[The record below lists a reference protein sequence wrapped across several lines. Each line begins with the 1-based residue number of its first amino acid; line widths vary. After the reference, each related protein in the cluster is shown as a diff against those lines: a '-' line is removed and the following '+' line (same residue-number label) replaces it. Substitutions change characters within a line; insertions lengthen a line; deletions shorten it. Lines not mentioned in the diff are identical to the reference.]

1 MSQESLLVDDLL
13 AKITAAVASVTVRN
27 AISEGFLAESDV
39 GLDILP
45 FAQGFSVDAE
55 VDAGDF
61 GQELRL
67 YTIQCFMVRAP
78 DQAEQ
83 MWTDING
90 IRVNLFADYHLGG
103 TVNRAWLGAYAV
115 DERGDSDRER
125 TIAGLVFQV
134 EVVV

>member
-1 MSQESLLVDDLL
+1 MSQESLLIDNLL
-13 AKITAAVASVTVRN
+13 AKISLVVAGVTVRN
-27 AISEGFLAESDV
+27 SITEGFLSESEV
-39 GLDILP
+39 GLDQLP
-45 FAQGFSVDAE
+45 FAQGFSVSAE

-67 YTIQCFMVRAP
+67 YTVNCFIVRAP
-78 DQAEQ
+78 DEAEQ
-83 MWTDING
+83 MWTDIDG

-103 TVNRAWLGAYAV
+103 TVNRAWIGEYAV
-115 DERGDSDRER
+115 DERGDPARER